1 MLQRKSS
8 QMVFAC
14 WGPGGPGRL
23 LNQKGIQVLATLSQ
37 EFRFKTDSYGIAHN
51 HTLFASTQKNP
62 SISHLQ

>member
-1 MLQRKSS
+1 MQQRKSS

-14 WGPGGPGRL
+14 WGPGRL
-23 LNQKGIQVLATLSQ
+23 LNQKGIQILATLSQ